1 MLFHVHQFITKLGS
15 TQLFIW
21 HVFFFCFLLQ
31 EMTIYLRDLPND
43 DEVGWWSRVW
53 KKPEQS
59 AEKNN
64 GDKREFGIFHESP
77 LDV

>member
-1 MLFHVHQFITKLGS
+1 MLFHVHQFIIKSGLS
-15 TQLFIW
+15 QLFIL
-21 HVFFFCFLLQ
+21 HDFFCFLLQ

-43 DEVGWWSRVW
+43 DEVGWWGRVW
-53 KKPEQS
+53 KKLEQG

-64 GDKREFGIFHESP
+64 CDKREFGIFHECP